1 MSLNI
6 SRFRC
11 YTTSN
16 CNSFVSVNMFR
27 SNGGPNNIPL
37 QNIKDALKENN
48 YHCNMGLPPTSFDR
62 IRMDGLLVEI
72 KDWCWRHTVQVV
84 EIVPL
89 QSVSLNSYLS
99 RKFLQRQGVPQRGL
113 LSSTPSLLVIN
124 DLVVELPRGVKA
136 ALYVNNT
143 DVTGHCD
150 KMVENAKQAITLA
163 MIEDR

>member
-1 MSLNI
+1 M
-6 SRFRC
+6 
-11 YTTSN
+11 
-16 CNSFVSVNMFR
+16 
-27 SNGGPNNIPL
+27 
-37 QNIKDALKENN
+37 
-48 YHCNMGLPPTSFDR
+48 
-62 IRMDGLLVEI
+62 
-72 KDWCWRHTVQVV
+72 QVV